1 METTET
7 MRISAKSDALAKA
20 ASTLMPGGLLPS
32 FCPWDDPTDRA
43 IFTGSGPVFAKG
55 HGATL
60 TDVDGNEYVDYIGGH
75 GALILGHADQRVV
88 AAISKAASKGCGF
101 AVPSETEVR
110 LVELI
115 VGRFPSIDMVRLA
128 HTSADAL
135 SCALAVARDYT
146 GREMIATFE
155 GYPSCSGESSS
166 SFTLPYNGIDAAQR
180 LFREHGSNIAAV
192 LVEPVGVGTGLIPP
206 ADRFLR
212 TLRTLCDAH
221 GALLIFDEVFT
232 GLRVAPGGAAALC
245 SVTPDLTL
253 LGSMLGGGLPL
264 AACGGSRSAMKHAEA
279 RGIAGQLGSVPGNL
293 LAMAAGIATLQAI
306 GEPGFY
312 EALEE
317 KTVRLED
324 GLRAAAQTAGVST
337 YHTRVASILGMFF
350 SHQRVTQGASAR
362 RCDTSRFARFH
373 ETMLDRG
380 ILLPPSPFSCIFI
393 SAAHTDDE
401 IDRTIEAARQ
411 AFTVVAD

>member
-7 MRISAKSDALAKA
+7 MRIAVKSDALARA
-20 ASTLMPGGLLPS
+20 ASALMPDGLLPS
-32 FCPWDDPTDRA
+32 FSRRDDPTDRPM
-43 IFTGSGPVFAKG
+43 FTGSPPVFAKG

-60 TDVDGNEYVDYIGGH
+60 IDVDGNEYIDYIGGH

-101 AVPSETEVR
+101 GVPSETEVR

-115 VGRFPSIDMVRLA
+115 VGRFPSIDMVRLT

-135 SCALAVARDYT
+135 SCAVAAARDYT
-146 GREMIATFE
+146 GREVVATFD
-155 GYPSCSGESSS
+155 GYPIGSDEPSS
-166 SFTLPYNGIDAAQR
+166 SFTLPYNGTDAAQR

-192 LVEPVGVGTGLIPP
+192 VVEPVGVSTGLIPP

-212 TLRTLCDAH
+212 TLRTLCDSH
-221 GALLIFDEVFT
+221 GALLIFDEACT
-232 GLRVAPGGAAALC
+232 GLRVAPGGSAALC
-245 SVTPDLTL
+245 GVAPDLTV
-253 LGSMLGGGLPL
+253 LGPMLGGGLPL
-264 AACGGSRSAMKHAEA
+264 AACGGSKKVMKHAEA
-279 RGIAGQLGSVPGNL
+279 RGVAGRLGPTSGNL
-293 LAMAAGIATLQAI
+293 IAMAAGIATLQAI

-317 KTVRLED
+317 KAVRLED

-350 SHQRVTQGASAR
+350 SHEHVTQATSAR
-362 RCDTSRFARFH
+362 RCDASRFARFH

-380 ILLPPSPFSCIFI
+380 VLLPPSPFSCIFI

-401 IDRTIEAARQ
+401 INRTIEAARQ
-411 AFTVVAD
+411 AFTAVGD